1 MKRFL
6 YGSRNGIYIIDLQQ
20 TLQRFR
26 DAYEFVRNMTARGG
40 TVLFVGTKKQAQDIV
55 SSEAMRSQQ
64 FYVNQRWLGGTLTN
78 FATVKQGLKR
88 LKDYEQMQDSGLWES
103 LPKKEVLQLQKKMA
117 KLERV
122 LGGIKDMTTLPGA
135 VFVIDCKKEKIALSE
150 AKKLGIPT
158 VAIVDS
164 NCDPD
169 DVDYIIP
176 GNDDAIRALRL
187 ITGRIADA
195 AIEGMHERQAHLP
208 EVATLGE
215 VPVSAVP
222 AASEAVGVATADF
235 DAELLGD
242 DMPLPSDP
250 ASEMV
255 MPAADETEDDEE

>member
-1 MKRFL
+1 
-6 YGSRNGIYIIDLQQ
+6 
-20 TLQRFR
+20 
-26 DAYEFVRNMTARGG
+26 
-40 TVLFVGTKKQAQDIV
+40 
-55 SSEAMRSQQ
+55 
-64 FYVNQRWLGGTLTN
+64 
-78 FATVKQGLKR
+78 
-88 LKDYEQMQDSGLWES
+88 
-103 LPKKEVLQLQKKMA
+103 
-117 KLERV
+117 
-122 LGGIKDMTTLPGA
+122 
-135 VFVIDCKKEKIALSE
+135 
-150 AKKLGIPT
+150 

-222 AASEAVGVATADF
+222 AASEAVGVATVDF

-242 DMPLPSDP
+242 NMPLPSDP

-255 MPAADETEDDEE
+255 MPAADETEDDEEQGRSV